1 MKQQHIVLYDGHCNL
16 CSSSVEFIVQ
26 RDYRNLYTLIPLQ
39 SKEGQAKLQQYN
51 LPLNNFNTVVL
62 LQNDEVY
69 TASTAA
75 LMIVKNLSGVVYYL
89 HIFIVVPV
97 VLRDFIYKLI
107 AKSRYKLLGK
117 SESCRVYP

>member
-75 LMIVKNLSGVVYYL
+75 LMIAKNLSGVVYYL

-107 AKSRYKLLGK
+107 AKSRYKLFGK

>member
-1 MKQQHIVLYDGHCNL
+1 VKQQHIVLYDGHCNL